1 VYYATTGLLVALC
14 VAGGYFLTST
24 SAAAAYRH
32 TTRSSFAYQVNP
44 EKEAAEEEPTKHL
57 KPDDDRGQQHAKPD
71 GDRDQQLAAS
81 DEDSKGS
88 AAVKMEDESV
98 GINRRLLLGSTVDS
112 FVDQPSARSPV
123 TESTIERTN
132 TRDVGVRRS
141 SAGDEHP

>member
-1 VYYATTGLLVALC
+1 VALC

-88 AAVKMEDESV
+88 AAVKMEDESREEAHGGECGV
-98 GINRRLLLGSTVDS
+98 VTLG
-112 FVDQPSARSPV
+112 ARSGGY
-123 TESTIERTN
+123 N
-132 TRDVGVRRS
+132 VRRDMLS
-141 SAGDEHP
+141 DLRARPARHLP